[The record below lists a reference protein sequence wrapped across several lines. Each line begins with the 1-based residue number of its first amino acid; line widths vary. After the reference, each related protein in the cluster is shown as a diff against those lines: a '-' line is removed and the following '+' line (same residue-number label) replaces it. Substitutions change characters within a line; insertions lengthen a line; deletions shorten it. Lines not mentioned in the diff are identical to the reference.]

1 MTSSHE
7 LAFGRPWPIAE
18 NRDASNH
25 PPALDAKM
33 VASGLVALR
42 VCWYLAAASHLVSA
56 GHAGRS
62 GGARGMAKLLGRL
75 LCLLGLHDFQ
85 IIDVTFGF
93 GAGGNVAK
101 VECKRCGYVTLR
113 PD

>member
-1 MTSSHE
+1 
-7 LAFGRPWPIAE
+7 
-18 NRDASNH
+18 
-25 PPALDAKM
+25 
-33 VASGLVALR
+33 
-42 VCWYLAAASHLVSA
+42 
-56 GHAGRS
+56 
-62 GGARGMAKLLGRL
+62 MAKLLGRL